1 MDKLID
7 LVYEL
12 PLWILIG
19 AGIVVISIITV
30 LIAIMIF
37 RKKNIIFKKYLE
49 ESLENN
55 NFSNEL
61 YSKDF
66 INRHSAAIKK
76 FANRSNNKI
85 ISLSGLNKVWIQK
98 LNENPNEKNV
108 KRILKYIPEQGL
120 FSCFLGALKKPKL
133 TKYLLEYLGEEA
145 GSLRQLPLSSSGEPF
160 DGKAAISIFSNR
172 MDEIREMAG
181 DPEWSVRY
189 FAIKL
194 LLAEKSD
201 RSKRGILE
209 AFDDPHPL
217 VRKSVIEECV
227 IDDRV
232 KIYDLL
238 KDHLLDDPSF
248 EVRESAYKRINTDFK
263 DIHRVDY
270 TTLSPV
276 QALHAL
282 EFLSPEN
289 EKDIDAA
296 LNFLEGED
304 LELRFPSAI
313 FLQEAGILGS
323 MLKKV
328 SFKDSAEMD
337 RTGKLLTNATE
348 VKTTGFLKEN
358 ISTPASLYT
367 ALLILKN
374 SGNKGYISILAEKV
388 FQKNDEI
395 DKQIWNTAVECIKQ
409 RGNEAAIIVLLNELK
424 NVKYDPGKT
433 NFILQNLSPN
443 IEHLSFDILIDL
455 LTDDKF
461 TARTELVNSISL
473 ISEDIVIPELFK
485 ILKAGRTSFSH
496 KIRISAL
503 QILAKYKLPYC
514 IQPIIEQLPTLP
526 VAEAKEFSALLT
538 DFAGETFDRRVLKLL
553 KQPDGKV
560 RAAVIASLPGTRKK
574 EFIKDIKEALSDAD
588 PEVRIASIWALSD
601 YEETKMLNQSFDM
614 LRDPVERVRIAAAE
628 TLGKFANP
636 DKLSA
641 FTELLR
647 DDNEV
652 IEVKK
657 SAIIGLSKSDQ
668 NKAVDILVEIID
680 ENEFLKE
687 DAIKALSIKPSK
699 KALTR
704 IIENMKDASPVLR
717 DKMMEIF
724 KLMGESGEEALKKLL
739 AEDISSLKDSITEI
753 LETTGYVE
761 HVIRKLSHRD
771 PKIRRSAADFLSI
784 LGTKSAFRGIVLAA
798 RDPDQDVRVKVTR
811 ALEKLSSKSGEEIL
825 EALKN
830 DPDKRVRKFTL
841 WAMART
847 KAKRIED

>member
-1 MDKLID
+1 MDKLINI
-7 LVYEL
+7 VYDL
-12 PLWILIG
+12 PLWIILG
-19 AGIVVISIITV
+19 SGFSIITV
-30 LIAIMIF
+30 IVILISILVY
-37 RKKNIIFKKYLE
+37 RKKIKIFIKYLK
-49 ESLENN
+49 ESLENDS
-55 NFSNEL
+55 F
-61 YSKDF
+61 SKDIYSPAF
-66 INRHSAAIKK
+66 IQRHSKK
-76 FANRSNNKI
+76 IENFADKADNKI
-85 ISLSGLNKVWIQK
+85 ITLSCLNEIWLQK
-98 LNENPNEKNV
+98 LNKNPKEHNV

-120 FSCFLGALKKPKL
+120 FLCFLAALRKPKM
-133 TKYLLEYLGEEA
+133 TQLLLDYLGEEA

-160 DGKAAISIFSNR
+160 DGKAAILIFTKR

-194 LLAEKSD
+194 LLAEESD

-209 AFDDPHPL
+209 AFEDPHPL
-217 VRKSVIEECV
+217 VRKSVIEECI

-238 KDHLLDDPSF
+238 KIHLLDDPSF
-248 EVRESAYKRINTDFK
+248 EVRESSYRRINSDFE

-270 TTLSPV
+270 SSLSPV

-282 EFLSPEN
+282 EFLSKEN

-296 LNFLEGED
+296 LIFLEGDD

-313 FLQEAGILGS
+313 FLQEAGILSS

-337 RTGKLLTNATE
+337 RTGKLLTNAAE

-358 ISTPASLYT
+358 INTPASLYT
-367 ALLILKN
+367 ALIILKN
-374 SGNKGYISILAEKV
+374 SGDKNFISNFAEKV

-395 DKQIWNTAVECIKQ
+395 DNLIWNTAVECIKE
-409 RGNEAAIIVLLNELK
+409 RGNETAFIILLNELK
-424 NVKYDPGKT
+424 KVKYDPDKT
-433 NFILQNLSPN
+433 NYILPNLPPD
-443 IEHLSFDILIDL
+443 IEHLSFTILIDL

-461 TARTELVNSISL
+461 TARTELVNAISL

-485 ILKAGRTSFSH
+485 ILKGGRTAYSH

-503 QILAKYKLPYC
+503 QILANYKLPYC

-526 VAEAKEFSALLT
+526 VNEAKEFSALLT
-538 DFAGETFDRRVLKLL
+538 DFAGETFDNRVLKLL

-574 EFIKDIKEALSDAD
+574 EFVKHIKEALSDTD

-601 YEETKMLNQSFDM
+601 YEETKMLNQSLNM

-628 TLGKFANP
+628 TIAKFATP
-636 DKLSA
+636 DKLNS
-641 FTELLR
+641 FSELLK
-647 DDNEV
+647 DENEV
-652 IEVKK
+652 LDVKI
-657 SAIIGLSKSDQ
+657 SAIQGLSKSDQ
-668 NKAVDILVEIID
+668 NKAIDILVELID
-680 ENEFLKE
+680 DNDTLE
-687 DAIKALSIKPSK
+687 DTAISALATKPSK

-717 DKMMEIF
+717 DKMMKIF

-739 AEDISSLKDSITEI
+739 AEDISSLKVSITDI
-753 LETTGYVE
+753 LEATGYVE

-771 PKIRRSAADFLSI
+771 PRIRRSAAGFLSI

-798 RDPDQDVRVKVTR
+798 RDPDQEVRVNVTR
-811 ALEKLSSKSGEEIL
+811 ALEKLGSKSGEEIL

-847 KAKRIED
+847 KAKKIED